1 MEQKRTL
8 HFTSPGFRSQEI
20 IIAPELD
27 DTISKRRPLIEDEVR
42 LTFLSSHAYRLYQ
55 CRNSVIMQ
63 DKILDGQIVELDEGT
78 KARNR
83 AYQDRIDEVWRST
96 AGFEAKLRTEAKEAV
111 ESILNMKDDYQ
122 NHIDK
127 WNRELQAEINSIFDK
142 VDNEL
147 IPEQSARVDVIDA
160 NLDVFVKQTVPA
172 AIERQSGEVSRQLR
186 RAYETFEIE
195 KKKEKKR

>member
-1 MEQKRTL
+1 M
-8 HFTSPGFRSQEI
+8 
-20 IIAPELD
+20 
-27 DTISKRRPLIEDEVR
+27 
-42 LTFLSSHAYRLYQ
+42 
-55 CRNSVIMQ
+55 
-63 DKILDGQIVELDEGT
+63 QIVELDEGT

-111 ESILNMKDDYQ
+111 ETILNMKDDYQ

-147 IPEQSARVDVIDA
+147 IPEQSARVDVIDE
-160 NLDVFVKQTVPA
+160 NLAIFVKDIVPA

-195 KKKEKKR
+195 KKKERKR